1 MQCNKKTNKKGHGF
15 LKKIL
20 ERSDFLP
27 NHLIIF
33 CLSFIE
39 QKLLSKKSLCKQ
51 LTCKEQDQVALSQAY
66 AS

>member
-1 MQCNKKTNKKGHGF
+1 MAERIVFIKKSWK
-15 LKKIL
+15 
-20 ERSDFLP
+20 RSDILP

-33 CLSFIE
+33 CLSLIE